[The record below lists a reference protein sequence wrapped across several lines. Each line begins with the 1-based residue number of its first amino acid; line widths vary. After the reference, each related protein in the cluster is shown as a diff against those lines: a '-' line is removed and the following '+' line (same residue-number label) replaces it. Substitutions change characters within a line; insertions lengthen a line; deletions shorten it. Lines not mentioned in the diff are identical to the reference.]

1 MKFEDILGAREEIIA
16 LGEEGSKYLSEMN
29 EPDDYLKNRKV
40 FYGRLVATVALFFAS
55 IVFVVVAN
63 VITITRPVG
72 EPYITTQTGHN
83 IKIKNYTVE
92 PR

>member
-1 MKFEDILGAREEIIA
+1 MKFDDILGSRDEIIA
-16 LGEEGSKYLSEMN
+16 LGEEGSKYLSGIKDS
-29 EPDDYLKNRKV
+29 DDYLKNRKAY
-40 FYGRLVATVALFFAS
+40 YGRLVTTVGLFFAS

-63 VITITRPVG
+63 VITLTRPVG